1 MTLRTDHL
9 TGTLAIAFG
18 LVVLALSGDLPVGTL
33 AFPGAG
39 FMPKLVTILMMLL
52 GAALILRGADSPPV
66 ATLDFADLRHAGA
79 VALVVAAAA
88 ALYLQA
94 GFIMTMA
101 VMLFVLTAG
110 LERRNP
116 VHSVLFSL
124 GVTLLTY
131 ALFTLALKT
140 PLAAGPFGF

>member
-1 MTLRTDHL
+1 MTLRADHV
-9 TGTLAIAFG
+9 TGALAIAFG

-52 GAALILRGADSPPV
+52 GAALILRGTDSPPL
-66 ATLDFADLRHAGA
+66 ATLDFADLRHAGG

-88 ALYLQA
+88 ALYLRV

-101 VMLFVLTAG
+101 VMLFVLSAG

-116 VHSVLFSL
+116 VHAALFSL

-131 ALFTLALKT
+131 GLFKLVLRT